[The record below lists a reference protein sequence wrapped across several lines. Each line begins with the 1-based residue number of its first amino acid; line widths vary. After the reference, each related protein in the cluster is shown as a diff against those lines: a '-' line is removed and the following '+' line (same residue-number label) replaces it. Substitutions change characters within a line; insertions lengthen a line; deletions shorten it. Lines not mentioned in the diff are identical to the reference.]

1 MNDAISRRLKNTHDS
16 LFENLNNYHEKIKFT
31 IETNPEKFLDTRL
44 LLENNIIKNEVYRKT
59 NKLPVNLKLKIPKR
73 CKRNAINGDLC
84 RSWRISPDFYYEKNK
99 IGSKFSSAGYPLRF
113 VNSVIS
119 DFESKDHDP
128 VIRNYLFNNFDSKSI
143 VSIDV
148 PFCNEN
154 DKVSKQLLNKF
165 NVFTKE
171 KYYFRTVWKRKRIW
185 ELFPLKEKNP
195 YPSCKIYEGICSC
208 KENYVGE
215 TKRDVIKR

>member
-44 LLENNIIKNEVYRKT
+44 LLENNIKKNEVYRKT

-73 CKRNAINGDLC
+73 CKRNAISGDLC

-113 VNSVIS
+113 VNSVIN

-128 VIRNYLFNNFDSKSI
+128 VIRNYLFNDFDSKSI

-154 DKVSKQLLNKF
+154 EKVSKQLLNKF

-185 ELFPLKEKNP
+185 ELFPL
-195 YPSCKIYEGICSC
+195 
-208 KENYVGE
+208 
-215 TKRDVIKR
+215 